1 MDAGREKN
9 AGARD
14 EDDPAEE
21 GVEGGEDFG
30 GGIREVGAVNGA
42 FAAHEH
48 GGFEKGIEPA
58 EAADE
63 PVAKNAEGQGE
74 GDEGQG
80 DEEVIGHAPEE
91 DVVRGDRLAMVLERH
106 LSVVHSWPMM
116 KRAVSSVV
124 RKINQKL
131 GENLICRLQTTGY
144 RGHRSSIYQ
153 SPSSFP
159 ARRAGKVG
167 GAGFEP
173 AKA

>member
-1 MDAGREKN
+1 MDAGGEEDP
-9 AGARD
+9 GARD
-14 EDDPAEE
+14 QHQTAEK
-21 GVEGGEDFG
+21 GVEGGEEFG
-30 GGIREVGAVNGA
+30 GRAGELRTVDGTLP
-42 FAAHEH
+42 AHQH
-48 GGFEKGIEPA
+48 GRLKKGIDPGKS
-58 EAADE
+58 ADK
-63 PVAKNAEGQGE
+63 PVTENAQTKGE
-74 GDEGQG
+74 GNEDEG
-80 DEEVIGHAPEE
+80 DEEVVGQPPEE
-91 DVVRGDRLAMVLERH
+91 NVMGRDWLAMMLEGH

-131 GENLICRLQTTGY
+131 GENLICRLQTAGY

-159 ARRAGKVG
+159 AWRAGKVG